1 MTNEKKQNIDPE
13 EIAKFSEFAAHWW
26 DLQGEMKP
34 LHQINPLR
42 LDYIE
47 RHADLN
53 NQLVLDVGC
62 GGGILS
68 EALAKAGAIVTGID
82 MSNAALNVA
91 KKHAEE
97 NHLKIQYEHS
107 AVEDYAVKHPEKFDV
122 VTCMELL
129 EHVPDPQSVVNACAD
144 LTKPGGFIFFSTI
157 NRNVKSFLYA
167 VVAAEY
173 ILKLLPKGTH
183 SYEKFI
189 RPSELTLWATRK
201 NLQLGGLQGMQYHP
215 FDGSYSLG
223 KNVDVNYLIYFK
235 K

>member
-1 MTNEKKQNIDPE
+1 MVKETSKNVDPE
-13 EIAKFSEFAAHWW
+13 EIAKFDAFASHWW
-26 DLQGEMKP
+26 DLEGEMKP
-34 LHQINPLR
+34 LHLINPLR
-42 LDYIE
+42 LNFIE
-47 RHADLN
+47 EHVN
-53 NQLVLDVGC
+53 IQNQQVLDVGC

-68 EALAKAGAIVTGID
+68 EALAMSGANVTGID
-82 MSNAALNVA
+82 MSEAALNVA
-91 KKHAEE
+91 KSHAKK
-97 NHLKIQYEHS
+97 NKLKIKYEYS
-107 AVEDYAVKHPEKFDV
+107 FGEEFSKKHLGKFDI

-129 EHVPDPQSVVNACAD
+129 EHVPDPENLIKACAD

-157 NRNVKSFLYA
+157 NRNMKSFLYA

-189 RPSELTLWATRK
+189 RPSELTLWATRN
-201 NLQLGGLQGMQYHP
+201 NLQLGGLQGIQYHP
-215 FDGSYSLG
+215 LDGTYSLC